1 MSAAAS
7 AANIPVISITADCL
21 PEAWEKAVLAVWD
34 NGFEVRTQYDKPEDP
49 PSKDATVV
57 ITVTGPF
64 NEPRIHKNFPG
75 GPEELESYRLEVVSG
90 IHDHWIDPAA
100 GKWTYTYHE
109 RLFSYCPVE
118 NIRNVDSP
126 RPFGKVDQIQ
136 YIIDY
141 LSQAGHSRRAQAI
154 TWMPTADPQTD
165 DPPCLQ
171 RIWCRLV
178 RQRRNDA
185 GPVRNSTRGDMIR
198 KGEISN
204 GVGEL
209 SLNMNTHWRSRDLY
223 KAWFM
228 NVYALTDLQR
238 IIADGISKKRG
249 EPVRVGRYVDIS
261 DSLHIYGSY
270 FDEVAPEVEKMR
282 QSSFH
287 KRAWESTH
295 PAFEMM
301 TQEAREKLARDPDW
315 YAKAKG

>member
-1 MSAAAS
+1 MSAIVS
-7 AANIPVISITADCL
+7 TANIPVISITADCL
-21 PEAWEKAVLAVWD
+21 PEAWEKAVLAVWET
-34 NGFEVRTQYDKPEDP
+34 GFEVKTQYDKPEDP
-49 PSKDATVV
+49 PSRDATVM
-57 ITVTGPF
+57 ITVTDPF

-75 GPEELESYRLEVVSG
+75 GPEELESYRQEVVNG

-118 NIRNVDSP
+118 DIRNADSP
-126 RPFGKVDQIQ
+126 KPFRAVNQIQ

-154 TWMPTADPQTD
+154 TWMPTADPMTD

-178 RQRRNDA
+178 ANQA
-185 GPVRNSTRGDMIR
+185 GR
-198 KGEISN
+198 
-204 GVGEL
+204 L

-228 NVYALTDLQR
+228 NVYALTELQR
-238 IIADGISKKRG
+238 MIAEGIAKNRG
-249 EPVRVGRYVDIS
+249 EPVSVGRYVDIS

-270 FDEVAPEVEKMR
+270 FDEVAPEIEKMR
-282 QSSFH
+282 QSSFRE
-287 KRAWESTH
+287 RAWESTH

-301 TQEAREKLARDPDW
+301 TLETREKLAQDPDW
-315 YAKAKG
+315 YAKAKGG

>member
-1 MSAAAS
+1 MSSTTSVAS
-7 AANIPVISITADCL
+7 IPVISITADCL
-21 PEAWEKAVLAVWD
+21 PQAWEKAVLAVWD
-34 NGFEVRTQYDKPEDP
+34 KGFEVKTQYDKPQDP
-49 PSKDATVV
+49 PSRDATVM
-57 ITVTGPF
+57 ITVTDPF

-75 GPEELESYRLEVVSG
+75 GPEELESYRQEVVNG

-118 NIRNVDSP
+118 DIRNADSP
-126 RPFGKVDQIQ
+126 KPFRKVNQIQ

-154 TWMPTADPQTD
+154 TWMPSADPVTD

-178 RQRRNDA
+178 ANQA
-185 GPVRNSTRGDMIR
+185 GR
-198 KGEISN
+198 
-204 GVGEL
+204 L

-238 IIADGISKKRG
+238 IIAEAIAEKTGV
-249 EPVRVGRYVDIS
+249 PVKVGRYVDIS

-270 FDEVAPEVEKMR
+270 FDEVAPEIEKMR
-282 QSSFH
+282 QSSFRQ
-287 KRAWESTH
+287 RAWESTH

-301 TQEAREKLARDPDW
+301 TLETREKLAQNPDY
-315 YAKAKG
+315 YAKPKS

>member
-1 MSAAAS
+1 MTMTQTLVETM
-7 AANIPVISITADCL
+7 PVISITAECL

-34 NGFEVRTQYDKPEDP
+34 QGYEVKTQYDKPGDP
-49 PSKDATVV
+49 PSKDATVM
-57 ITVTGPF
+57 IAVTNPF

-75 GPEELESYRLEVVSG
+75 GPEELEAYRQEVVSG

-109 RLFSYCPVE
+109 RLFAYRPVE
-118 NIRNVDSP
+118 NLRDPKSP
-126 RPFGKVDQIQ
+126 KPFVAVNQIQ
-136 YIIDY
+136 YIIDS
-141 LSQAGHSRRAQAI
+141 LSQAGHTRRAQAV

-171 RIWCRLV
+171 RIWCRLLA
-178 RQRRNDA
+178 DES
-185 GPVRNSTRGDMIR
+185 GGWT
-198 KGEISN
+198 
-204 GVGEL
+204 
-209 SLNMNTHWRSRDLY
+209 LNMNTHWRSRDLY

-238 IIADGISKKRG
+238 TIAEAIAHKRG

-270 FDEVAPEVEKMR
+270 LREAAVEIEKMR
-282 QSSFH
+282 KTPFAQ
-287 KRAWESTH
+287 RAWESNH

-315 YAKAKG
+315 FAKARG